1 MDFWFLDSILHFDRH
16 LCPDKLMSL
25 SNENYIQLP
34 GSLNDDKMQIIIHKV
49 RIIKTQEEKS
59 NFIMNYFLS
68 YAYHSTPALEVVR
81 EVVKEWKTIVVP
93 YEKPRRVID
102 LSAYIFLG
110 HFLWWKWKWLW
121 PSFFLQLP
129 PLQNRATLERGKKVE
144 GGLRS

>member
-1 MDFWFLDSILHFDRH
+1 
-16 LCPDKLMSL
+16 MSL

-81 EVVKEWKTIVVP
+81 EVVKE
-93 YEKPRRVID
+93 
-102 LSAYIFLG
+102 
-110 HFLWWKWKWLW
+110 
-121 PSFFLQLP
+121 
-129 PLQNRATLERGKKVE
+129 
-144 GGLRS
+144 